1 MLDLTYEKTIH
12 IDKWDIDVVPYLSVE
27 EMGYIINDLL
37 TCENGL
43 ERDMKLIADVLVAC
57 TDLYN
62 QSEDGEDVT
71 YTYED
76 ILYSGFWTD
85 LLHACPILRDNIQ
98 VIYREVKEF
107 NSINKAVMGLIDKAT
122 EKLNEIN
129 ASNFDLSKLDFNE
142 VNQFLNNVNKQL
154 EK

>member
-12 IDKWDIDVVPYLSVE
+12 IDRWDIDVVPYLTVE
-27 EMGYIINDLL
+27 EMGYIVNDLL

-43 ERDMKLIADVLVAC
+43 ERDMKLIANVLVAC

-62 QSEDGEDVT
+62 QNEDVT

-76 ILYSGFWTD
+76 VLYSGFWYD
-85 LLHACPILRDNIQ
+85 LLDACPILRTNIET
-98 VIYREVKEF
+98 IYREVREF

-122 EKLNEIN
+122 EKLNDI
-129 ASNFDLSKLDFNE
+129 DVTKLDFSKVNFDE
-142 VNQFLNNVNKQL
+142 LNQFINNVNKQL

>member
-1 MLDLTYEKTIH
+1 MLDLTYDKKIH
-12 IDKWDIDVVPYLSVE
+12 LDKWDIDVVPYLTVE
-27 EMGYIINDLL
+27 QIGYVVNDLL

-57 TDLYN
+57 TDLY
-62 QSEDGEDVT
+62 QEAEDVT

-76 ILYSGFWTD
+76 ILYSGFWYD
-85 LLHACPILRDNIQ
+85 LLNACPILQTNINT
-98 VIYREVKEF
+98 IYREVREF

-122 EKLNEIN
+122 EKLNDIDVTKFDF
-129 ASNFDLSKLDFNE
+129 SKINFDEL
-142 VNQFLNNVNKQL
+142 NQFINNVNKQL

>member
-12 IDKWDIDVVPYLSVE
+12 IDKWGIDVVPYLSVE

-62 QSEDGEDVT
+62 QNEDVT

-76 ILYSGFWTD
+76 VLYSGFWYD
-85 LLHACPILRDNIQ
+85 LLDACPILRTNIET
-98 VIYREVKEF
+98 IYREVREF

-122 EKLNEIN
+122 EKLNDI
-129 ASNFDLSKLDFNE
+129 DVTKLDFSKVNFDE
-142 VNQFLNNVNKQL
+142 LNQFINNVNKQL

>member
-142 VNQFLNNVNKQL
+142 VNQFLKNVNKQL

>member
-1 MLDLTYEKTIH
+1 MLDLTYDKKIH
-12 IDKWDIDVVPYLSVE
+12 LDKWDIDVVPYLTVE
-27 EMGYIINDLL
+27 QIGYVINDLL

-57 TDLYN
+57 TDLY
-62 QSEDGEDVT
+62 QEAEDVI

-76 ILYSGFWTD
+76 ILYSGFWYD
-85 LLHACPILRDNIQ
+85 LLNACPILQTNINT
-98 VIYREVKEF
+98 IYREVREF

-122 EKLNEIN
+122 EKLNNI
-129 ASNFDLSKLDFNE
+129 DVTKLDFSKVNFDE
-142 VNQFLNNVNKQL
+142 LNQFINNVNKQL

>member
-62 QSEDGEDVT
+62 QSEDVT

>member
-62 QSEDGEDVT
+62 QSEDVT

-129 ASNFDLSKLDFNE
+129 TSNFDLSKLDFNE